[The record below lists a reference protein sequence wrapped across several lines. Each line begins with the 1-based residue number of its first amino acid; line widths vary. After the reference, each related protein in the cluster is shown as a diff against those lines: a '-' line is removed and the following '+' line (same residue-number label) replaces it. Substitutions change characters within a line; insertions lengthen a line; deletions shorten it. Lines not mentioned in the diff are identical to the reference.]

1 MRDDLVKKTVNTL
14 QVWYEFWSIF
24 LSQNILS
31 MLTLRSPRFMPV
43 PTKGAYSV
51 GYLTNEHGTI
61 SAFFSALL
69 WQHRVRFESLFQR
82 FQRKLC
88 KSYVLSSKYH
98 AGDPISIL
106 NRKHLSSYSL
116 EISESTATLWVLC
129 REMPPRWE
137 GNFMVDWI
145 LWRCQMPKQPKNTT
159 PRFDKSYEHRYLSK
173 FSRLPSSRNERSKI
187 HHTPRDDCLCCFD
200 AKCCFQFGLEEFNL
214 LFLSLAKTS
223 KPFGSISHLSNL
235 QNQMTPPFWIAV
247 GSAPVLHRRAGQGD
261 MIGEVVRKTQLLKKH
276 RRSLSTSQKT
286 PGCKVQSSEA
296 TLCFFKR

>member
-1 MRDDLVKKTVNTL
+1 
-14 QVWYEFWSIF
+14 
-24 LSQNILS
+24 
-31 MLTLRSPRFMPV
+31 MLTQHSTRLMPM

-51 GYLTNEHGTI
+51 GYLKNEHGTI

-82 FQRKLC
+82 KLC
-88 KSYVLSSKYH
+88 TSYVLSSKYH

-145 LWRCQMPKQPKNTT
+145 LWRCQMPKQPSHTT

-173 FSRLPSSRNERSKI
+173 LSRLPSSRNERSTTRHVMIVFCCLKNVASI
-187 HHTPRDDCLCCFD
+187 LFWRNFQPFCVTWQKLPNLSAAFPTWQIYRIKWHHL
-200 AKCCFQFGLEEFNL
+200 
-214 LFLSLAKTS
+214 
-223 KPFGSISHLSNL
+223 FGSPSD
-235 QNQMTPPFWIAV
+235 PP
-247 GSAPVLHRRAGQGD
+247 RRAGRHGGEVVGKPSLKS
-261 MIGEVVRKTQLLKKH
+261 IGEVCPHHRKHPGCRFKVRKQHCDFSKGRKYD
-276 RRSLSTSQKT
+276 
-286 PGCKVQSSEA
+286 
-296 TLCFFKR
+296 